1 MKRIFVLALFVII
14 SLSLCACGQNAADTF
29 SSSNGSDSA
38 LISNGSTLPVTENA
52 DAEEEKIQKAKELE
66 KYDVDLD
73 FSSMNKT
80 MTTAQMS
87 SIYNSPGDY
96 IGKTVRLTATYQK
109 FHSDETGKDYNIAFG
124 YDDTCCCA
132 AWNIEFYGDKVP
144 ENIEDYSTVSMVGK
158 LAQYD
163 EGGQKYMFIDV
174 EHFVA

>member
-1 MKRIFVLALFVII
+1 MKKILAFALVLIAAV
-14 SLSLCACGQNAADTF
+14 SLCACGGNASQN
-29 SSSNGSDSA
+29 NGGSA
-38 LISNGSTLPVTENA
+38 VSNGSTLPVTENA
-52 DAEEEKIQKAKELE
+52 AAEEEKIQKAKELE
-66 KYDVDLD
+66 KYDVDID

-87 SIYNSPGDY
+87 SIYNAPQDY
-96 IGKTVRLTATYQK
+96 VGKTVRLTATYQK

-124 YDDTCCCA
+124 YDDTGCCA

-163 EGGQKYMFIDV
+163 EGGQKYMFVDV